1 MEEKYKKHAIYQTQ
15 LENDKQKL
23 EFEVDNLKDLLEE
36 YEELLIEI
44 RRQYKHKSSELDQ
57 QKRDYKDLGADFG
70 RLKEILQQRDKLI
83 EVNNMKLLEDNF

>member
-36 YEELLIEI
+36 YDELLVEI
-44 RRQYKHKSSELDQ
+44 KRQYKHKCSELDQ
-57 QKRDYKDLGADFG
+57 QKRDNKDLSADFD
-70 RLKEILQQRDKLI
+70 RLKEILKQRDQLI
-83 EVNNMKLLEDNF
+83 EVLSLL